1 MKAILILEDE
11 SIFEGCSFGAKGE
24 KIGKVVF
31 HTGVVGYQELI
42 TDPSYRGLLLTMTYP
57 LIGNYGINEAG
68 YESEAAQAEALIVK
82 ENSRIHSNWLAQESL
97 EDFMK
102 RNNVVG
108 IEGIDTRALVVHL
121 RDNGEMT
128 GVVSTQDFK
137 IKNLIKKAKAFSDQ
151 ERDLISEVTIS
162 KVAVDKPPE
171 RIGYKVVVIDLGGTK
186 SLFNSLR
193 NAGCQIIRVPARTS
207 AGGILRLNPDGI
219 VLSSGPED
227 LKGFTQTAG
236 EVRNLLG
243 EKPVLGISSGNLVL
257 AMALGGE
264 IRKMKCGHH
273 GVNQPVRNLETRK
286 VAITVQNHSCVV
298 SEGSAK
304 KTDIEVTERNL
315 NDQSIE
321 GIKSKSYPAIG
332 LQYVPADFNMFFAQM
347 EKELC
352 PKEQI

>member
-1 MKAILILEDE
+1 MKAILILEDG

-24 KIGKVVF
+24 KIGRVVF

-42 TDPSYRGLLLTMTYP
+42 TNPSYRGLLLTMTYP

-82 ENSRIHSNWLAQESL
+82 ENSRVYSNWLAQESL

-102 RNNVVG
+102 RNSVVG

-121 RDNGEMT
+121 RNNGEMT
-128 GVVSTQDFK
+128 GVVSTKDFK
-137 IKNLIKKAKAFSDQ
+137 ARNLIKKAKAFSDQ

-162 KVAVDKPPE
+162 EVAVEKAPE
-171 RIGYKVVVIDLGGTK
+171 RIEYRVVVIDLGGTK
-186 SLFNSLR
+186 SLFNSLK
-193 NAGCQIIRVPARTS
+193 NVGCQIIRVPAETS
-207 AGGILRLNPDGI
+207 AGEILKLNPDGI

-227 LKGFTQTAG
+227 LKGFAQIAG
-236 EVRNLLG
+236 EVKNLLG
-243 EKPVLGISSGNLVL
+243 KKPVLGISSGNLIL
-257 AMALGGE
+257 AMTLGGE
-264 IRKMKCGHH
+264 IRRMKYGHH
-273 GVNQPVRNLETRK
+273 GVNQPVRNLETK
-286 VAITVQNHSCVV
+286 KLAITVQNHSWAISKNSVK
-298 SEGSAK
+298 GS
-304 KTDIEVTERNL
+304 DMEVTEINL

-332 LQYVPADFNMFFAQM
+332 SQYVPVDFNMFFAQM

>member
-1 MKAILILEDE
+1 MKAILILEDG

-24 KIGKVVF
+24 KIGRVVF

-42 TDPSYRGLLLTMTYP
+42 TNPSYRGLLLTMTYP
-57 LIGNYGINEAG
+57 LVGNYGINEAG

-82 ENSRIHSNWLAQESL
+82 ENSRVYSNWLAQESL

-102 RNNVVG
+102 RNSVVG

-121 RDNGEMT
+121 RNNGEMT
-128 GVVSTQDFK
+128 GVVSTQDFQVR
-137 IKNLIKKAKAFSDQ
+137 NLIKKAKAFSDQ

-162 KVAVDKPPE
+162 KVAVEKAPE
-171 RIGYKVVVIDLGGTK
+171 RIRYKVVVLDLGGTK

-193 NAGCQIIRVPARTS
+193 NVGCQIIRVPAETS
-207 AGGILRLNPDGI
+207 ASEILRLNPDGI

-227 LKGFTQTAG
+227 LKGFAQIAR
-236 EVRNLLG
+236 EVKNLLG
-243 EKPVLGISSGNLVL
+243 KKPVLGISSGNLVL
-257 AMALGGE
+257 AMTLGGE
-264 IRKMKCGHH
+264 IRRMKYGHH
-273 GVNQPVRNLETRK
+273 GVNQPVRNLESK
-286 VAITVQNHSCVV
+286 KLAITVQNHSWVISKNSV
-298 SEGSAK
+298 KES
-304 KTDIEVTERNL
+304 DMEVTEINL

-321 GIKSKSYPAIG
+321 GTKSKSYPAIG
-332 LQYVPADFNMFFAQM
+332 SQYVPADFNMFFAQM

>member
-1 MKAILILEDE
+1 MKAILILEDG

-24 KIGKVVF
+24 KIGRVVF

-82 ENSRIHSNWLAQESL
+82 ENSRVYSNWLAQESL

-102 RNNVVG
+102 RNSVVG

-121 RDNGEMT
+121 RNNGEMT
-128 GVVSTQDFK
+128 GVVSTKDFK
-137 IKNLIKKAKAFSDQ
+137 VRNLIKKAKTFSDQ

-162 KVAVDKPPE
+162 EVAVEKAPE
-171 RIGYKVVVIDLGGTK
+171 RMEYKVVVIDLGGTK

-193 NAGCQIIRVPARTS
+193 NVGCQIIRVPAETS
-207 AGGILRLNPDGI
+207 AGEILRLNPDGI

-227 LKGFTQTAG
+227 LKGFAQIAR
-236 EVRNLLG
+236 EVKNLLG
-243 EKPVLGISSGNLVL
+243 KKPVLGISSGNLVL
-257 AMALGGE
+257 AMTLGGE
-264 IRKMKCGHH
+264 IRRMKYGHH
-273 GVNQPVRNLETRK
+273 GVNQPVRNLGTEK
-286 VAITVQNHSCVV
+286 LAITVQNHSWAISKNSVKE
-298 SEGSAK
+298 S
-304 KTDIEVTERNL
+304 DMEVTEINL

-321 GIKSKSYPAIG
+321 GIKSKSYPVIG
-332 LQYVPADFNMFFAQM
+332 SQYVPADFNMFFAQM
-347 EKELC
+347 KKELC